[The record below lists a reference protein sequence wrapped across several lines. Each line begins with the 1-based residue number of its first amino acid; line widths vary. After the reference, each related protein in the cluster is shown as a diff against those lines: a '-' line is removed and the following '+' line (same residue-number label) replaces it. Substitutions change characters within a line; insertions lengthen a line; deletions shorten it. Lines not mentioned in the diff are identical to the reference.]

1 MESSIIDMGIMKKG
15 HLVTLAF
22 DGVIRFF
29 SQEQMSDNEKDD
41 EIFDKQEKESKSDF
55 ILSSVIYE
63 KKIGEK
69 SGLDESTIEVLNDG
83 RISIGLKLKLLIYEA
98 NNFEFSFDIP
108 NYGSYQK
115 ALKNGYLLVITKQG
129 EFDSFFSIL
138 EIKEKTFNVLQIIE
152 TLFRGSFEFNPRK
165 TPWKFEEFS
174 NGNLAVLCRKYDNG
188 LATGRIHFYEKN
200 QKNFLFWQRARL
212 LIVYIYAA
220 LMKKK
225 YYLMK

>member
-41 EIFDKQEKESKSDF
+41 EIFEKQEKESKSDF

-129 EFDSFFSIL
+129 EFGSFFSIL
-138 EIKEKTFNVLQIIE
+138 EIKEKTFNVLQTI
-152 TLFRGSFEFNPRK
+152 
-165 TPWKFEEFS
+165 
-174 NGNLAVLCRKYDNG
+174 
-188 LATGRIHFYEKN
+188 
-200 QKNFLFWQRARL
+200 
-212 LIVYIYAA
+212 
-220 LMKKK
+220 
-225 YYLMK
+225 